1 VVVGRLKPKLYNHL
15 VRALETLR
23 LNQDN
28 LMAAEGEPL
37 IVAALV
43 GLGLH
48 RTPGKTRL
56 SIIVEANAQR
66 MPD

>member
-1 VVVGRLKPKLYNHL
+1 
-15 VRALETLR
+15 
-23 LNQDN
+23 
-28 LMAAEGEPL
+28 MAAEGEPL

-43 GLGLH
+43 GLGWH
-48 RTPGKTRL
+48 RLPGKTRL